1 MTNHRRRLI
10 LKIFL
15 PFISIL
21 LLTQQSHGREQILPK
36 TMKLKV
42 VNSPYLSYAPFFIA
56 QEEGYFTEQGLDVEF
71 IMMTNA
77 AEALPSLIQGDVHAL
92 SYIVVPSQLNAISRG
107 GKIKIVADKGYLSNE
122 DCTYTAFMVRKSLM
136 ESGELIHPSQLK
148 GRRFG
153 MDHPSSSSGYLLEK
167 ILHKTG
173 LTMSD
178 IEFLSIPMLT
188 RLEAFKKGTIDLSLV
203 SEPWITQMLQSGH
216 SLIWKPAQEIAP
228 DFQIAFVM
236 FGPVLL
242 HQYPDMGRKLMTAY
256 LKAVRQY
263 NQGKTERNINILN
276 KNIKMEK
283 ELLKICCWPSIRG
296 DGKINIES
304 ILDFQSW
311 ALKKGFL
318 DKEVP
323 PNQFWDP
330 SFIEYANKVLGKSAP

>member
-1 MTNHRRRLI
+1 MTNHRRSLI

-21 LLTQQSHGREQILPK
+21 LLTQHSHGREQTLAK

-42 VNSPYLSYAPFFIA
+42 VNSPYLSYVPFFIA

-92 SYIVVPSQLNAISRG
+92 SYIIVPSQLNAISRG
-107 GKIKIVADKGYLSNE
+107 GKIKIVADKGYLSNK
-122 DCTYTAFMVRKSLM
+122 DCTYTAFMVRKTLI
-136 ESGELIHPSQLK
+136 ESGGLIHPSQLK

-167 ILHKTG
+167 VLHKAG
-173 LTMSD
+173 LTLSD
-178 IEFLSIPMLT
+178 IELLSIPMLT
-188 RLEAFKKGTIDLSLV
+188 RLEAFEKGTIDFSLV
-203 SEPWITQMLQSGH
+203 SEPWITQMHLSGH
-216 SLIWKPAQEIAP
+216 SVIWKPAQEIAP

-242 HQYPDMGRKLMTAY
+242 HQYPDIGRKLMVAY

-276 KNIKMEK
+276 KYIKMEK
-283 ELLKICCWPSIRG
+283 ELLKKCCWPPIRM

-304 ILDFQSW
+304 LLDFQKW
-311 ALKKGFL
+311 AINKKLL
-318 DKEVP
+318 DKELTP
-323 PNQFWDP
+323 QQFWDP
-330 SFIEYANKVLGKSAP
+330 SFIEYANGILGKANN